1 MKQQINILIIRL
13 SSIGDIFHTLT
24 VLADIKKK
32 FPDSNID
39 WCVDEAFEKII
50 KLSPLVTNVLSIPLR
65 KWKKNKLTWLFN
77 LFKYKKKLRNINYDY
92 IIDTQGLIK
101 SAFIAK
107 FFFNGKL
114 YGLDRKSAREP
125 LSSMFYDYK
134 YNVNQN
140 NIAVIRL
147 RGLIAKIFNLNIDYN
162 QIELPII
169 FEDCGI
175 KLSVNSILFLHG
187 TSKESKK
194 WDINNWKVLTEYIL
208 ENSDNDIYLTFSNS
222 EEELFAN
229 SLKSLVNDNH
239 VKIINK
245 MEFALLADLINK
257 VKLVIGVD
265 TGFTHLANLLEK
277 PTLAIYQDSNPSFV
291 GIFEY
296 NNSSNFGGNK
306 VKVSA
311 NEIINYIQSNK
322 LL

>member
-1 MKQQINILIIRL
+1 MKQQITILIIRL

-24 VLADIKKK
+24 VLPDIKKK

-39 WCVDEAFEKII
+39 WCVDKSFEKIV
-50 KLSPLVTNVLSIPLR
+50 KLSPLVDNVLSIPLR
-65 KWKKNKLTWLFN
+65 KWKKNKLTWF
-77 LFKYKKKLRNINYDY
+77 FKLLEYKKGLSNKKYDY

-101 SAFIAK
+101 SAFITK
-107 FFFNGKL
+107 FLFNGKL

-125 LSSMFYDYK
+125 LSSLFYDYK

-147 RGLIAKIFNLNIDYN
+147 RGLIAKIFNISIDYN

-175 KLSVNSILFLHG
+175 KLSANSILFLHG

-194 WDINNWKVLTEYIL
+194 WNINNWKVLTEYIL

-229 SLKSLVNDNH
+229 SLKSLVNDNR
-239 VKIINK
+239 VKIVNK

-257 VKLVIGVD
+257 VKLIIGVD
-265 TGFTHLANLLEK
+265 TGFTHLANLLGK
-277 PTLAIYQDSNPSFV
+277 PTLAIYQDSDPSYV

-296 NNSSNFGGNK
+296 NSSSNFGGNK
-306 VKVSA
+306 VKISA
-311 NEIINYIQSNK
+311 SEVINHIESNK